1 MLNVSVSP
9 FGSDAVSVIAFDVSS
24 GVLADCAFAT
34 GGLFTTVSVNEPGA
48 ATVNAAEAALVMVG
62 ATSAENVAVT
72 DCGAS
77 RRRFWGLV
85 SPLRSPVNP
94 VNWNPAAAVAA
105 IGTVVPAS
113 NQPPAVM
120 LPPFCGAVAVVS
132 RYWVVYAP

>member
-1 MLNVSVSP
+1 MPETGSNVTPLGTVP
-9 FGSDAVSVIAFDVSS
+9 DSDRLGVGDPVAV
-24 GVLADCAFAT
+24 T
-34 GGLFTTVSVNEPGA
+34 VNEPGA